1 MLHQGAKSL
10 MAVTLAV
17 SLAVVP
23 VNDVQARRGRGVA
36 VGIAVGIIALA
47 IISAEGRRYR
57 HKRRHRQIQR
67 QAEEPGRQA
76 EEPECEWRG
85 RTCFKNSY
93 GTNVCEGGEYVCRP
107 Q

>member
-1 MLHQGAKSL
+1 MLHQVAK
-10 MAVTLAV
+10 TLVALTV
-17 SLAVVP
+17 AMSRAVVP
-23 VNDVQARRGRGVA
+23 INDAQARRGRGIA

-47 IISAEGRRYR
+47 IIGAEASRHR

-67 QAEEPGRQA
+67 HAQEPQRQV

-93 GTNVCEGGEYVCRP
+93 GSNVCEGDEYVCRP